1 MRISD
6 WSSDVCSSDLEE
18 AHRIGLAQWL
28 VPHAELMDKAM
39 EVAEQIACH
48 PPLATRL
55 VKESLNRG
63 LDIPNIS
70 DAALRSEARRVGKE
84 CVSTCRSR
92 WSPYHYTKKTQCYY
106 SI

>member
-1 MRISD
+1 MTMR
-6 WSSDVCSSDLEE
+6 LGMGFPLKAEE

-70 DAALRSEARRVGKE
+70 DAALVDVYRFMALERTEDVREGHQIGRAHV
-84 CVSTCRSR
+84 
-92 WSPYHYTKKTQCYY
+92 
-106 SI
+106 